1 MMLKHGEIIAALTA
15 GQKQELA
22 ASLRAFSPDRVPE
35 GIRPFRCAD
44 ISQAGGETFPSFRAL
59 ANSWN
64 AALVG
69 EVCGA
74 LARQCAGGEAALLF
88 VPPVT
93 VGTIPGG
100 DAVSEDP
107 CLIGAYAAEISSA
120 VRGAGALPCLG
131 GLTPLPSP
139 SASSS
144 RPCPPS
150 S

>member
-1 MMLKHGEIIAALTA
+1 MMLKHGEIIGALTA

-100 DAVSEDP
+100 DAV
-107 CLIGAYAAEISSA
+107 
-120 VRGAGALPCLG
+120 
-131 GLTPLPSP
+131 
-139 SASSS
+139 
-144 RPCPPS
+144 
-150 S
+150 